1 MARFLGDS
9 TVRFDAWIK
18 QRTAEYRI
26 SNRRIT
32 KDGIASLSLF
42 IKLLEYLPSTFDI
55 HDSIFYIRFFK
66 VSFSIKLAVFLAS
79 GAARMKLRQNSIVSL
94 SIRLAVFLAS
104 GTACMKPQGMTNV
117 D

>member
-32 KDGIASLSLF
+32 KGGIAALSLF
-42 IKLLEYLPSTFDI
+42 IKSPLL
-55 HDSIFYIRFFK
+55 FK
-66 VSFSIKLAVFLAS
+66 LNTKEEQMDE
-79 GAARMKLRQNSIVSL
+79 R
-94 SIRLAVFLAS
+94 
-104 GTACMKPQGMTNV
+104 
-117 D
+117 

>member
-1 MARFLGDS
+1 MARFVDDQTTAS
-9 TVRFDAWIK
+9 MAWIK

-26 SNRRIT
+26 SNRRIS

-66 VSFSIKLAVFLAS
+66 VSFSIKLAVFQAS
-79 GAARMKLRQNSIVSL
+79 GAAYMKLRLIWLLRWFGLNSEPQNIE
-94 SIRLAVFLAS
+94 
-104 GTACMKPQGMTNV
+104 
-117 D
+117 

>member
-1 MARFLGDS
+1 MARFLGGS

-79 GAARMKLRQNSIVSL
+79 GAARMKHLIQCHLGCN
-94 SIRLAVFLAS
+94 
-104 GTACMKPQGMTNV
+104 
-117 D
+117 

>member
-1 MARFLGDS
+1 MARFLGGS

-79 GAARMKLRQNSIVSL
+79 GAARMKLHGIKCHFREVPHAVTEY
-94 SIRLAVFLAS
+94 RLRRRPRPL
-104 GTACMKPQGMTNV
+104 
-117 D
+117 